1 MVQEIVTLD
10 RRGYILIPQPQM
22 HTMCMGGL
30 RMQMHVSRFE
40 FSIVFPLLFPRLF
53 KAPGLSLF
61 TCSAD

>member
-1 MVQEIVTLD
+1 MIQENGHTRQEGL
-10 RRGYILIPQPQM
+10 YINPSATM

-30 RMQMHVSRFE
+30 RMQMLVFRFE
-40 FSIVFPLLFPRLF
+40 FSLVFYLLFPHLL

>member
-1 MVQEIVTLD
+1 MIQENGHTRQEGL
-10 RRGYILIPQPQM
+10 YINPSATM

-30 RMQMHVSRFE
+30 RMQMHVSRFV